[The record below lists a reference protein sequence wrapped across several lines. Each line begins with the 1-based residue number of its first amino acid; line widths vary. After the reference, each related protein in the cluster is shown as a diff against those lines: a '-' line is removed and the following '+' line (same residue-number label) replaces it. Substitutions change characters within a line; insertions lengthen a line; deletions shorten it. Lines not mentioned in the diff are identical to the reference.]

1 MPIDYSGHYDLNEV
15 LQLEPNVLP
24 SFNLYNFDKER
35 IFAAVLD
42 RLAQPLDGGT
52 ESPFSSR
59 NPLSAHAQ
67 IMSALLY
74 VQDLLGH
81 EINLVPDSLWVRW
94 FRLLGVEIALA
105 ERPIISLIFT
115 RSQDAIASS
124 IFAKIPLGTEI
135 RSNLNPDL
143 VATTLY
149 DLTIDADSIT
159 GAVPARLNQP
169 GRISPEIRPGEFSIM
184 PELLNWIDSV
194 SNDAQVLYEGSEE
207 ETLPEA
213 MLRAR
218 QEFQTGWRLDTGRDY
233 FRTALSLGA
242 KKVAVLPRIK
252 KGSNIEYSNL
262 ITVVVYPG
270 NMASLVQDALLERIP
285 LGFNLDVVAPD
296 IIPIDGE
303 IDVRIVPTL
312 SNDQAFNIAAAAI
325 QENVNPPFGVWGD
338 LAFSATLATALENQP
353 KSIYAVP
360 GMRLKH
366 ADTGV
371 EIGKL
376 DIKPWTLFEVQQS
389 VVFNW
394 FRV

>member
-1 MPIDYSGHYDLNEV
+1 MSIDYSGHYDLNEA
-15 LQLEPNVLP
+15 LQLEPTVLP
-24 SFNLYNFDKER
+24 APTLYPFDKER
-35 IFAAVLD
+35 IFAAILD

-67 IMSALLY
+67 LMSALLY
-74 VQDLLGH
+74 LQDLLGH

-94 FRLLGVEIALA
+94 FRLLGVEIGLA
-105 ERPIISLIFT
+105 ERPIINLVFT
-115 RSQDAIASS
+115 RSQDAIASN

-159 GAVPARLNQP
+159 GTVPARLNET
-169 GRISPEIRPGEFSIM
+169 GKISPEIRPGEFSIM
-184 PELLNWIDSV
+184 PELLNWIDST
-194 SNDAQVLYEGSEE
+194 SNDTQVLFEGRDE

-218 QEFQTGWRLDTGRDY
+218 QEFQTGWRLDTPRDY
-233 FRTALSLGA
+233 YRTVLSLGA
-242 KKVAVLPRIK
+242 KKVAVLPRIR
-252 KGSNIEYSNL
+252 KGAKIEYSNL

-270 NMASLVQDALLERIP
+270 NMASLVKDALLDRVP
-285 LGFNLDVVAPD
+285 ACLTLDVVAPD

-303 IDVRIVPTL
+303 IDVRIIPTL
-312 SNDQAFNIAAAAI
+312 SNDQAFNIAATAI
-325 QENVNPPFGVWGD
+325 QQNVNPPFGVWGD
-338 LAFSATLATALENQP
+338 LTFGATLATALENQP

-360 GMRLKH
+360 NMRLKH
-366 ADTGV
+366 ADTDV
-371 EIGKL
+371 PIERL
-376 DIKPWTLFEVQQS
+376 DIKPWSLLEIQSTL
-389 VVFNW
+389 VFNW
-394 FRV
+394 LR